1 MTSSSE
7 CNLQRWPFF
16 SSSSSFALFGLVK
29 GDLAA
34 MWYNNNTR
42 LLSLFLMFL
51 LASADVR
58 LRLTN
63 DGAPMQIFRAL
74 EGLAGVA
81 IMFVTM
87 AIFCKWKPGIY
98 VFVFSSFIL
107 FVSFTH
113 KTSTVYVPHRILF
126 AIADKIFLP
135 YSDL

>member
-1 MTSSSE
+1 
-7 CNLQRWPFF
+7 
-16 SSSSSFALFGLVK
+16 
-29 GDLAA
+29 
-34 MWYNNNTR
+34 
-42 LLSLFLMFL
+42 MFL
-51 LASADVR
+51 IASADAH

-63 DGAPMQIFRAL
+63 DGAHTQIFRAL

-113 KTSTVYVPHRILF
+113 KTNTVYIPHHILF
-126 AIADKIFLP
+126 AAADIFFLL